1 MKPYTAKEVAE
12 LIGRTTDTV
21 YRWVREGYIPHIRLR
36 GGSLIFPKQEVD
48 AWLEEKRN
56 AVAVAERAIDNL
68 KRALQSSHQAPG
80 WVYDARRW
88 FAMFGVTDSYASI
101 SADQLKALLQM
112 VRPVRDAIYAYEKR
126 LVALTGGQG

>member
-1 MKPYTAKEVAE
+1 MKPYTAKEVAD

-48 AWLEEKRN
+48 AWLDEKRN
-56 AVAVAERAIDNL
+56 TVAAADQAIENL
-68 KRALQSSHQAPG
+68 KRALQSSNQTPG

-88 FAMFGVTDSYASI
+88 FAMFGAADSYASM

-112 VRPVRDAIYAYEKR
+112 VRPVRDAIFAYEQRYVQLKGE
-126 LVALTGGQG
+126 A